1 MYARIHDVTDACRDE
16 DSGAAT
22 AADNAATVTEEI
34 HAASTEAAA
43 AAAAAT
49 KVSTERVPNRMPPQ
63 EEPPPQASFCASSLL
78 LQVCLFLILRSPVSL
93 RALSRPPFFPCLLI
107 CGLSPSILNHSV
119 PLSHFDTI
127 ACNGALLL

>member
-22 AADNAATVTEEI
+22 AADNAASVTEEI

-63 EEPPPQASFCASSLL
+63 EEPPLQAFFASSLL
-78 LQVCLFLILRSPVSL
+78 LQVSLFLILRSPVSL
-93 RALSRPPFFPCLLI
+93 RALSRPPFFPCLFI
-107 CGLSPSILNHSV
+107 CGLSPSILN
-119 PLSHFDTI
+119 PQCATLSF
-127 ACNGALLL
+127 